1 MEMLETSGRID
12 FLTPTDTADP
22 RFSTDYLFGAAR
34 GQMFGV
40 LVCRRPDGMTTVL
53 RAFSGQYD
61 GVWEVGGWVGPLFD
75 VAAMDRIS
83 ADVEKS
89 IKKLGTELGRLE
101 AGSPARNALI
111 GQRKAMSRKLM
122 REMHGAYRLHNF
134 RGETRPLA
142 AVFAGA
148 NGIPTGTGDCCA
160 PKLLNHAACKGL
172 TPVGLAEFYW
182 GSENLSRTRQHG
194 RFYPSCAGKC
204 RPILGFMLCG
214 LGEAK

>member
-1 MEMLETSGRID
+1 MLETTKRID
-12 FLTPTDTADP
+12 FLTPTDTAEP

-40 LVCRRPDGMTTVL
+40 LVCRRSDGAEVLL

-61 GVWEVGGWVGPLFD
+61 GVWEVPGWVGPLFD

-83 ADVEKS
+83 VQVEKA
-89 IKKLGTELGRLE
+89 IKALSAELVQLE
-101 AGSPARNALI
+101 AGSPARSALVR
-111 GQRKAMSRKLM
+111 QRKAMSQQLM
-122 REMHGAYRLHNF
+122 REMHGEYRLTNF
-134 RGETRPLA
+134 RGETRPLTE
-142 AVFAGA
+142 VFAGV

-160 PKLLNHAACKGL
+160 PKLLNHAARHGL

-204 RPILGFMLCG
+204 QPILGFLLCG
-214 LGEAK
+214 REEAG